1 MHLRCKQAIP
11 IYQKWY
17 EHKTSSNAVYL
28 SLNVNAFWHIC
39 SRGSWMRGK
48 LCKFSNCT
56 LFQNWTASCY
66 QRRNTRTTTS
76 NWNLSFLQTHFKNI
90 VIKEEIAN
98 NEQFIHLPQCLSIC
112 PITDSLG
119 WCSGRVCASDVGG
132 RGFDP
137 RPGHTKDLKNG
148 SNDWSPWR
156 PWLWGLALRLTGWCQ
171 DKCTLNK
178 YPFICVDKAPL
189 ASYIYIYK
197 QINQIECICLSLT
210 MH

>member
-39 SRGSWMRGK
+39 SRGSWMGGK
-48 LCKFSNCT
+48 LCKFSNFT

-66 QRRNTRTTTS
+66 QRRNTRKTTS

-112 PITDSLG
+112 PITDRLG
-119 WCSGRVCASDVGG
+119 WCSGIVCASDVGG

-137 RPGHTKDLKNG
+137 RLRVIPKTWKMVVMTDRLGAHGCGGCDY
-148 SNDWSPWR
+148 DW
-156 PWLWGLALRLTGWCQ
+156 LAGVR
-171 DKCTLNK
+171 
-178 YPFICVDKAPL
+178 
-189 ASYIYIYK
+189 
-197 QINQIECICLSLT
+197 INVP
-210 MH
+210 